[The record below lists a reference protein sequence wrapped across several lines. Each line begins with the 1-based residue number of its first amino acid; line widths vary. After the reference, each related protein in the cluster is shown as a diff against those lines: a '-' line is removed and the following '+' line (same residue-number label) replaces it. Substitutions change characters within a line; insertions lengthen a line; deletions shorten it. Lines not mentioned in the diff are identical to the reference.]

1 MLKKAALVLAV
12 TMIFAL
18 GASAQM
24 SNVYMV
30 NYFENA
36 NTAGA
41 PDATV
46 YVINTGVQGAP
57 YGNAPGA
64 PKDGDVCVNVYV
76 FDANQEMLECCAAPL
91 SANGLATIS
100 VNGLTA
106 NPLTSVNLQR
116 GVIKITSSLPNGTT
130 CDPTAPTS
138 LVPELKGWE
147 FYVHAWG
154 QGAFASAEGIFQSAS
169 LSSAEQTFLPSTCG
183 MVRYLGSGKGTC
195 DAALSFKN

>member
-1 MLKKAALVLAV
+1 VLKKTALVLAV
-12 TMIFAL
+12 TMILAL
-18 GASAQM
+18 GASAQT

-30 NYFENA
+30 SYFENA
-36 NTAGA
+36 NTANA

-64 PKDGDVCVNVYV
+64 PKDGDICVNVYV
-76 FDANQEMLECCAAPL
+76 FDAIQEMLECCSAPL

-100 VNGLTA
+100 VNALTA
-106 NPLTSVNLQR
+106 NPLTSVLPTT
-116 GVIKITSSLPNGTT
+116 GVIKITSSLPNGAT

-147 FYVHAWG
+147 FFVHAWSG
-154 QGAFASAEGIFQSAS
+154 GFASAEAEFQSAS
-169 LSSAEQTFLPSTCG
+169 LSTAEQTFLPSTCG

-195 DAALSFKN
+195 DSALSFKN